1 VARPRVRPATV
12 DDRSE
17 LADLGRRT
25 FVAAFGPDNDPA
37 DIQRYV
43 DEAFSEARVA
53 EQLTDPDS
61 TFLVLEPTDG
71 VGAPPATA
79 GPIGY
84 AHLRAGTDDAVQGER
99 PVELVRLYVDPHLT
113 GAGHGGLL
121 LRAAM
126 DVARAR
132 GHDVLWLGVWEH
144 NLGARRFYERWGFE
158 EVGSWAF
165 VLGEDVQTDV
175 IVARS
180 LPPTHDPDAYPD
192 ARVRTDGGGAT

>member
-1 VARPRVRPATV
+1 VVPPRVRPATA
-12 DDRSE
+12 DDRSQ

-37 DIQRYV
+37 DVQRYV
-43 DEAFSEARVA
+43 DEAFSEERVA
-53 EQLTDPDS
+53 EQLADPDS
-61 TFLVLEPTDG
+61 TFLLAEAAAATG
-71 VGAPPATA
+71 AAPPSGSA
-79 GPIGY
+79 IGY
-84 AHLRAGTDDAVQGER
+84 AHLRAGTDAAVDGER

-126 DVARAR
+126 DAARAR

-144 NLGARRFYERWGFE
+144 NRGARRFYERWGFE

-165 VLGEDVQTDV
+165 VLGEDVQTDL
-175 IVARS
+175 IMARP
-180 LPPTHDPDAYPD
+180 LPSPHGADAYPD
-192 ARVRTDGGGAT
+192 TRVRSDGGGTT